1 MTNVL
6 RMVPRERPSFFV
18 ADDKAFYVQR
28 DRKAQR
34 LRTHLGYLRVEKLW
48 RSLGLPG
55 TARTSRQQITDNQA
69 RTGTFPRPGTLFA
82 STLKGKGSAM
92 SVSVLVPAL
101 GRKNQRAEAL
111 Q

>member
-6 RMVPRERPSFFV
+6 RMVPRSRVTVDELWGSSKFPLAPPRPVLS
-18 ADDKAFYVQR
+18 
-28 DRKAQR
+28 DRCEMR
-34 LRTHLGYLRVEKLW
+34 EK
-48 RSLGLPG
+48 
-55 TARTSRQQITDNQA
+55 QA

-92 SVSVLVPAL
+92 SVSVLVPAS